1 MLIWAASSAL
11 GYYGLGVDGAAVRVS
26 RSHLKTSPFSL
37 AIG

>member
-1 MLIWAASSAL
+1 MPLWGTSSAL